1 MRFDID
7 TYREILD
14 TITRNKSRSVLTGFG
29 VFWGV
34 FMLVALLGGGNAL
47 RQTLESNFEGFA
59 SNSSM
64 VWAQTTTK
72 PYKGYGKGR
81 DWHMDSHD
89 ADRLRHAL
97 PELDVISPVVFG
109 WSRTVVRGDHTA
121 SGSIQ
126 GVRANYAK
134 VDAPVITYG
143 RYLNETDMRQRRKV
157 CVIGQQIYE
166 TLFPEG
172 GDPCG
177 QFIRVDSTYYR
188 VVGVNARTS
197 GGISFNGS
205 PARRI
210 VLPESLVRAAYNRG
224 DEVDMLAITGH
235 GSVKMSTLAP
245 RIRTILGRTH
255 SIDPTDEQA
264 MMVFNTEAVFTVVD
278 NLFRGVDILVWLVGI
293 GTLLAGAIGVSN
305 IMMVTVK
312 ERTSEIGIRRAIGA
326 TPRTILL
333 QIMAESVALTS
344 VAGMGGILFAVG
356 LLQIGEAVN
365 TEPGVHYQVGFWTA
379 ILAMLL
385 IAVLG
390 MLAGLAP
397 ALRAMGVKPVEAM
410 REE

>member
-14 TITRNKSRSVLTGFG
+14 TITRNKSRSLLTGFG

-47 RQTLESNFEGFA
+47 RQTLAGNFNGFA
-59 SNSSM
+59 SNAAM
-64 VWAQTTTK
+64 AWAQPTTK

-81 DWHMDSHD
+81 KWEMDTRD
-89 ADRLRHAL
+89 GERLRRAL
-97 PELDVISPVVFG
+97 PEIDVATPVVFG
-109 WSRTVVRGDHTA
+109 WSRTVVRGTHTS
-121 SGSIQ
+121 SGSVQ
-126 GVRANYAK
+126 GVRPDYAK
-134 VDAPVITYG
+134 VEAPRLSHG
-143 RYLNETDMRQRRKV
+143 RFLNENDLRQGRKV
-157 CVIGQQIYE
+157 CVIGQKVYE
-166 TLFPEG
+166 ELFPEG

-188 VVGVNARTS
+188 VVGVNARTEGS
-197 GGISFNGS
+197 MSFGGQPGS
-205 PARRI
+205 RI
-210 VLPESLVRAAYNRG
+210 TLPESLVRAAYNRG
-224 DEVDMLAITGH
+224 DEVDLYAITGH
-235 GSVKMSTLAP
+235 KGVSMGSLTP
-245 RIRTILGRTH
+245 RIRATVARAH
-255 SIDPTDEQA
+255 SVDPTDEQGL
-264 MMVFNTEAVFTVVD
+264 MVFNTEAVFTIVE

-305 IMMVTVK
+305 IMMVTVR

-326 TPRTILL
+326 TPRTILS

-356 LLQIGEAVN
+356 LLQLAD
-365 TEPGVHYQVGFWTA
+365 TATTDPDVHYQVGFWTA
-379 ILAMLL
+379 LLAMAL
-385 IAVLG
+385 IVALG
-390 MLAGLAP
+390 LVAGLAP